1 MSQSSGFY
9 RYYKK
14 IWSAFSSPILNAQNY
29 TNYVTGTNIGNVYQ
43 LFDGNRGTYV
53 YLGSSSYYVNFT
65 FPNEVD
71 LTNFVLSA
79 QRYNPVWPPSAVKF
93 YAKLNGNWSYL
104 GGFSMG
110 SIAWEG
116 GINMGYSLGNRIASR
131 EIRIELGGGTLV
143 AGDGQLYSAYALELS
158 FTGRQMT
165 SIVEISE
172 AEYEANK
179 TNSDYYKVLIPNNL
193 HTIQTPKYLSRIE
206 RLYPNT
212 TQVGT
217 SVNISNTT
225 GIARGFTTDSYL
237 KYNIPAE
244 TFTPADGSD
253 FEVQLAFRLPEGA
266 TGGQL
271 IGSSVNRYHWDKYGN
286 RAFWQYAGIQPIVSR
301 DKIVVNL
308 LNEHTYGWYD
318 FTRTDVFYTANIA
331 YNFDTTT
338 TYVVNIKK
346 VGTKYTTVLTDVN
359 NTFTRTYSA
368 ENVNVVNNRNDLIGA
383 NLYIEGGSSSVFNG
397 QIDLKNSFIKKKGNY
412 FWTNLEVFEAGMM
425 PQIHNIATY
434 KYLNATEREEDIA
447 DYVKNSQP
455 SIGIS
460 GLTNLTEE
468 QSKTI
473 INSGRVTNLTSTGS
487 YTSVYTFSDDIA
499 INSLEFC
506 TGYNGDGYGYLSRVT
521 VEVYKDGKW
530 NTVYDNTAEQGGWN
544 ETVGAYGKYISTP
557 FTALINNTTYSNM
570 YRVTLHGMNQVLGG
584 ISYYG
589 WINNFKLNVSKKNII
604 SAGRVPQYYNIIR
617 NELEQ

>member
-1 MSQSSGFY
+1 MRTEYRMRGMVFY
-9 RYYKK
+9 DD
-14 IWSAFSSPILNAQNY
+14 
-29 TNYVTGTNIGNVYQ
+29 
-43 LFDGNRGTYV
+43 DGN
-53 YLGSSSYYVNFT
+53 
-65 FPNEVD
+65 
-71 LTNFVLSA
+71 
-79 QRYNPVWPPSAVKF
+79 
-93 YAKLNGNWSYL
+93 
-104 GGFSMG
+104 
-110 SIAWEG
+110 
-116 GINMGYSLGNRIASR
+116 
-131 EIRIELGGGTLV
+131 EITKE
-143 AGDGQLYSAYALELS
+143 
-158 FTGRQMT
+158 
-165 SIVEISE
+165 
-172 AEYEANK
+172 EYEAHEGDPN
-179 TNSDYYKVLIPNNL
+179 YFKVLIPNNL
-193 HTIQTPKYLSRIE
+193 HTIQTPKYLERIE
-206 RLYPNT
+206 RLYPST

-253 FEVQLAFRLPEGA
+253 FEVQLAFKLPEGA

-271 IGSSVNRYHWDKYGN
+271 IGSSTNRYHLDN
-286 RAFWQYAGIQPIVSR
+286 SDDRTFWQYAGIQPIVSR

-308 LNEHTYGWYD
+308 LNEHTYGYGN
-318 FTRTDVFYTANIA
+318 FTKTDIFYTANIA

-338 TYVVNIKK
+338 TYIVNIKK

-412 FWTNLEVFEAGMM
+412 FWTNLEVFESGMM
-425 PQIHNIATY
+425 PQIHNIAIY
-434 KYLNATEREEDIA
+434 KYLNATETEEDIT

-455 SIGIS
+455 SISIS

-473 INSGRVTNLTSTGS
+473 INGGRVTNLTSTGS

-521 VEVYKDGKW
+521 VEVYKDSKW
-530 NTVYDNTAEQGGWN
+530 NIVYDNTAEQGGWN

-584 ISYYG
+584 IGYYG

>member
-1 MSQSSGFY
+1 MCANY
-9 RYYKK
+9 RYYRKN
-14 IWSAFSSPILNAQNY
+14 WEFFECPNLTQENY
-29 TNYVTGTNIGNVYQ
+29 TNWVYYNTLLNVWDIISKTDGGAFRAYPLGNTWYYTDFDFGQPINLKQFRFRTNWGGGAWAANQ
-43 LFDGNRGTYV
+43 
-53 YLGSSSYYVNFT
+53 
-65 FPNEVD
+65 
-71 LTNFVLSA
+71 A
-79 QRYNPVWPPSAVKF
+79 KM
-93 YAKLNGNWSYL
+93 YAMVSGNWVEIGTTS
-104 GGFSMG
+104 GGLS
-110 SIAWEG
+110 G
-116 GINMGYSLGNRIASR
+116 GQIDITTTMH
-131 EIRIELGGGTLV
+131 
-143 AGDGQLYSAYALELS
+143 
-158 FTGRQMT
+158 T
-165 SIVEISE
+165 SIIAEKFRVGILGYQVGNYYAQMGTFHFWGKANYTNTEITKE
-172 AEYEANK
+172 EYEAHEGDPN
-179 TNSDYYKVLIPNNL
+179 YFKVLIPNNL
-193 HTIQTPKYLSRIE
+193 HTIQTPKYLERIE
-206 RLYPNT
+206 RLYPST

-217 SVNISNTT
+217 SVNISDTT

-253 FEVQLAFRLPEGA
+253 FEVQLAFKLPEGA

-271 IGSSVNRYHWDKYGN
+271 IGSSTNRYHLNNSDD
-286 RAFWQYAGIQPIVSR
+286 RTFWQYAGIQPIVSR

-308 LNEHTYGWYD
+308 LNEHTYGYGS
-318 FTRTDVFYTANIA
+318 FTRTDIFYTANIA

-338 TYVVNIKK
+338 TYIVNIKK

-412 FWTNLEVFEAGMM
+412 FWTNLEVFESGMM
-425 PQIHNIATY
+425 PQIHNIAIY
-434 KYLNATEREEDIA
+434 KYLNATETEEDIA

-455 SIGIS
+455 SISIS

-473 INSGRVTNLTSTGS
+473 INGERVTSLTSTGS
-487 YTSVYTFSDDIA
+487 YTSVYTFSDDIS

-521 VEVYKDGKW
+521 VEVYKDSKW
-530 NTVYDNTAEQGGWN
+530 NIVYDNTAEQGGWN